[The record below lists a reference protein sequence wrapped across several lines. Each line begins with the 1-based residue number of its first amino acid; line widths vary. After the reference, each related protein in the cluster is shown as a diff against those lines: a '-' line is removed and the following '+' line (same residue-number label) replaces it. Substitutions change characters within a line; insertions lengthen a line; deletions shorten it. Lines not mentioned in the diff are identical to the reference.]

1 MSHCSF
7 FLSLFF
13 IYIYFFFLCL
23 WTFKLQCL
31 KDISYILLLCG
42 WKWTHRNLKWCPNLY
57 SMRGALTP
65 VLHSLASNFWILS
78 WVILIFFFYCAM
90 VFFPT
95 ILSGSSVSFH
105 ITVSSQGSLETLTLD
120 PIGEISFPLYCLPY
134 RGLKWLLTH
143 HESKYITNMK
153 KNKQIN
159 IISLI
164 IRITEKCNND
174 GDLMVIEMHVFD
186 LTAYRVFVNCASYI

>member
-1 MSHCSF
+1 MLQCPLVVIWTRLIMSHCSF

-78 WVILIFFFYCAM
+78 WVILIFFFLLCYG
-90 VFFPT
+90 FFPHYSFRF
-95 ILSGSSVSFH
+95 ISIIPYHCFLSGKLGDPYPRPYWWNLVSIVLPPLQRFKMTFDTSR
-105 ITVSSQGSLETLTLD
+105 I
-120 PIGEISFPLYCLPY
+120 EI
-134 RGLKWLLTH
+134 H
-143 HESKYITNMK
+143 H
-153 KNKQIN
+153 
-159 IISLI
+159 
-164 IRITEKCNND
+164 
-174 GDLMVIEMHVFD
+174 
-186 LTAYRVFVNCASYI
+186 